1 MVTMGR
7 KDQTPLRC
15 LAAELSFQFYFSVVP
30 KPERLVLYVENPQ
43 TDDAKIVICSST
55 NPDLFAAR
63 PDRERLSQ
71 PAMEEMYPEAF
82 ATTQPYEEDGMPM
95 RGPPTPKTEEQF
107 KTPPRT
113 DLVDSDGEPLDSASK
128 RARMNRYAAPR
139 EAVSRS
145 PGPAPSGLLS
155 SQELESRIE

>member
-71 PAMEEMYPEAF
+71 PLPEEENPVAF
-82 ATTQPYEEDGMPM
+82 APTMPYDEDIGMPM
-95 RGPPTPKTEEQF
+95 RGPPTPKTEDTF
-107 KTPPRT
+107 RTPPRT
-113 DLVDSDGEPLDSASK
+113 DLVDSDGEPLTSAAK

-139 EAVSRS
+139 AVSKS